1 MIGDAKKGREEQ
13 EAILI
18 NYLSYTDRLQYIE
31 ALHSEEL
38 GKEGAKEYELANL
51 MRIAMKEHHQ
61 VNFPYSPVCQWCLEL
76 LSLPMQYW
84 LFKAAQLGHI
94 EAKYEYLLQIESPMN
109 WDELRNGFTE
119 LIEKHHHIDSYER
132 LAFLYTFDGLMNA
145 PQIAPELDYEKAN
158 VLLKSAVELGAEW
171 LYRKI
176 LWNYDALIKCGKATT
191 TDKQLFIKQSKTQL
205 KHESIELPKKYKK
218 AIRPICRKLKYK
230 NVDFVNSEEIVD
242 GIRYDDRKLFRKKT
256 SKKSL
261 LQEEAANYIESC
273 MENKK
278 REILI

>member
-1 MIGDAKKGREEQ
+1 MIGDAAKGREEQ

-18 NYLSYTDRLQYIE
+18 NYLSYTERLRYVE
-31 ALHSEEL
+31 ALHSEKL
-38 GKEGAKEYELANL
+38 GKDGATEYELASL
-51 MRIAMKEHHQ
+51 MRAAMHAHHK
-61 VNFPYSPVCQWCLEL
+61 VNFPRSPLCQWQLEL
-76 LSLPMQYW
+76 LSLPFEHW
-84 LFKAAQLGHI
+84 LFNAAQLGHI
-94 EAKYEYLLQIESPMN
+94 EAKYEYLLQIESSAS
-109 WDELRNGFTE
+109 WDKIRDGFTE

-132 LAFLYTFDGLMNA
+132 LAFLYSFDGLMNA

>member
-1 MIGDAKKGREEQ
+1 
-13 EAILI
+13 
-18 NYLSYTDRLQYIE
+18 
-31 ALHSEEL
+31 
-38 GKEGAKEYELANL
+38 
-51 MRIAMKEHHQ
+51 MKEHHQ

-94 EAKYEYLLQIESPMN
+94 EAKYEYLHQIESPTN

-132 LAFLYTFDGLMNA
+132 LAFLYTFDGLMNE

-158 VLLKSAVELGAEW
+158 ELLKSAVELGAEW
-171 LYRKI
+171 LYREI
-176 LWNYDALIKCGKATT
+176 LWNYDKLIKCGKATEI
-191 TDKQLFIKQSKTQL
+191 DKRLFIERTKPHL
-205 KHESIELPKKYKK
+205 KHESIELPKKYAK
-218 AIRPICRKLKYK
+218 ALKPILRKLKYK
-230 NVDFVNSEEIVD
+230 GVDFVNSEEIVD
-242 GIRYDDRKLFRKKT
+242 KIRYGNLKLLIKKP
-256 SKKSL
+256 SKKYL
-261 LQEEAANYIESC
+261 LQKEAADYIKSC